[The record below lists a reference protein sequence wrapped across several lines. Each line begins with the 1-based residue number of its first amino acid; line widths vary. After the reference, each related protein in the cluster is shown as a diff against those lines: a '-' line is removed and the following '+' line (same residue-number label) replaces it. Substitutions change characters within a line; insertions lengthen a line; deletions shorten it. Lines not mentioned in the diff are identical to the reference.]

1 MSLFGLTVFSSIR
14 ESYVDNV
21 TFFEWALY
29 ENVAPEEDYYVYVSE
44 DGKVFITVNKVEGA
58 HDAYFTLAAGV
69 TKEDVENALYEEYN
83 DNYEK
88 VQFWLDKYASEP
100 VPSYSIMRNCTHSS
114 ITKQEAVEYLEFLK
128 AKQLISGGKLV
139 ADKYNTHYIKSN
151 LNRGISFYELYKG
164 NADQF
169 GIFKKIC

>member
-1 MSLFGLTVFSSIR
+1 MKVLPLSLFGLTVFSSIR

-44 DGKVFITVNKVEGA
+44 DGQFFITVNKVEGA

-100 VPSYSIMRNCTHSS
+100 VYTTP
-114 ITKQEAVEYLEFLK
+114 
-128 AKQLISGGKLV
+128 
-139 ADKYNTHYIKSN
+139 
-151 LNRGISFYELYKG
+151 
-164 NADQF
+164 
-169 GIFKKIC
+169 

>member
-1 MSLFGLTVFSSIR
+1 MQEKGYTR
-14 ESYVDNV
+14 VDNV

-29 ENVAPEEDYYVYVSE
+29 DDVAPEEDYYVYVSE

-58 HDAYFTLAAGV
+58 HDAYFTLADGV
-69 TKEDVENALYEEYN
+69 TKEDVEDALYEEYK

-128 AKQLISGGKLV
+128 EKQLISGGKLV
-139 ADKYNTHYIKSN
+139 ADKYDALYIKSN
-151 LNRGISFYELYKG
+151 LNRGISFYELL
-164 NADQF
+164 
-169 GIFKKIC
+169 